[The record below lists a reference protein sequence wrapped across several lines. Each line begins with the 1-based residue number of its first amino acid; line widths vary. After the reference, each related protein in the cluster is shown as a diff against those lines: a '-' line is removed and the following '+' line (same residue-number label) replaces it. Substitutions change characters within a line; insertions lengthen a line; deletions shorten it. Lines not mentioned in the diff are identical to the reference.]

1 MGRGAPSPI
10 NRSIGLK
17 IKSTD
22 GATTEGAP
30 NAMRGYPIQ
39 GVVPGSCTPSCL
51 WLEPLLLS
59 PPLPSLP
66 LPFPPFPPSPLPLPP
81 SLVSSPWT
89 ARGYVYIYFL
99 GGWLAVLTQFW
110 KKFNIVQILFYTETQ
125 KPLKVL
131 ILFELL
137 FEPVQT
143 SPNPQRA

>member
-1 MGRGAPSPI
+1 MISRRVLSLKREKGPTGPPGVRPQSTLRLFDMVFIGPGAPSPFYLQVD
-10 NRSIGLK
+10 LK
-17 IKSTD
+17 VKSTD

-66 LPFPPFPPSPLPLPP
+66 LPFPPLRSPSPP

-89 ARGYVYIYFL
+89 ARGYIYIYCIIYIYIRVIL
-99 GGWLAVLTQFW
+99 RNGG
-110 KKFNIVQILFYTETQ
+110 
-125 KPLKVL
+125 
-131 ILFELL
+131 
-137 FEPVQT
+137 T
-143 SPNPQRA
+143 SEE